1 MSISLNI
8 TEKTPP
14 SPSPS
19 GGTVMTWRSPVI
31 LAASFT
37 LLSADEAV
45 EGLLGI
51 PGGKLQTS
59 LCQISLKTFL
69 VILHFPSSA
78 SAIPTPV
85 PLTSKIKREVLLL
98 ESERSVSC
106 LERFHFLASRKFSHQ
121 ICLP

>member
-1 MSISLNI
+1 
-8 TEKTPP
+8 
-14 SPSPS
+14 
-19 GGTVMTWRSPVI
+19 MTWRSPVI
-31 LAASFT
+31 LAASST

-45 EGLLGI
+45 GGLLGI
-51 PGGKLQTS
+51 PGGKL
-59 LCQISLKTFL
+59 LFVKAGVEISVKIFL

-106 LERFHFLASRKFSHQ
+106 LDSTF
-121 ICLP
+121 